1 MDIQKLVYM
10 VNQISN
16 YFNSYPEEKA
26 IISITNHINQFW
38 DKRMK
43 NEIIFYAK
51 NNGKGLNLSALA
63 AIKNLDKK

>member
-1 MDIQKLVYM
+1 MDTQKLIYM

-43 NEIIFYAK
+43 KQIILYVK
-51 NNGKGLNLSALA
+51 NDGDGINPLALI
-63 AIKNLDKK
+63 AIKNLEKI